1 MLGIIFSFLILVV
14 GEGLNIWA
22 EMSSAKLAGP
32 QSLLEPKNT
41 ILFLMVFV
49 GCSFLLVG
57 YSVGYGASK
66 TIWTV
71 TVSSIVAILVVEPV
85 LAYFFFNQ
93 LPQKGAIV
101 GLVLG
106 VIGFIATIVW
116 V

>member
-1 MLGIIFSFLILVV
+1 MFGVIFSFLILVV

-22 EMSSAKLAGP
+22 EMLSAKLPGP
-32 QSLLEPKNT
+32 NSLLEFKNA

-66 TIWTV
+66 SIWTV
-71 TVSSIVAILVVEPV
+71 TVASVVAILITEPF
-85 LAYFFFNQ
+85 LAYFFFHQ
-93 LPQKGAIV
+93 LPHKGELV

-106 VIGFIATIVW
+106 IIGFIATIVW